1 MILAELLKG
10 ESSNIEY
17 KESRPEKSAKYLKT
31 VVAFSNTNG
40 GKPSFTNGEVDLI
53 ATIYRAKSENE
64 QKMSD
69 KLSNKDSQC
78 LQIILQYLEKND
90 SIATNLAA
98 KLLNVEVKTANRLL
112 TKACDFKILN
122 SIGENKA
129 RVYVLRKGE

>member
-1 MILAELLKG
+1 MNIEELLKG
-10 ESSNIEY
+10 ESNNIEY
-17 KESRPEKSAKYLKT
+17 KEFRPEKSAKYLKT

-40 GKPSFTNGEVDLI
+40 GKPSFTNGEVDLV

-69 KLSNKDSQC
+69 KLSDKDAHR
-78 LQIILQYLEKND
+78 LQIVLQYLEKND
-90 SIATNLAA
+90 SIATGIAA

-112 TKACDFKILN
+112 TKACDLKILN

-129 RVYVLRKGE
+129 RVYVLKKGE